1 MMNNRVRITEEKLL
15 SDNWYLLKKYTF
27 EYMGNNGQWSTQI
40 REAYDRGNGVVIL
53 LYNPARRTVI
63 LTRQF
68 RLPVYVNDHPDGM
81 LIEAPAGLLDEND
94 PAAGIIRETEEET
107 GYRIHSVRKVMEIYM
122 SPGSDTEKIY
132 FFVAEYNS
140 HYRVSEG
147 GGIAEETEDIEVLE
161 LPFNSA
167 LQMIE
172 SGEIADGKTIILLQY
187 AALHGLLD

>member
-1 MMNNRVRITEEKLL
+1 MMNNRVRITEEQLL
-15 SDNWYLLKKYTF
+15 SDNWYILKKYTF
-27 EYMGNNGQWSTQI
+27 EYPGNNGQWTTQI

-53 LYNPARRTVI
+53 LYNREKRTII

-94 PAAGIIRETEEET
+94 PTAGVVRETEEET
-107 GYRIHSVRKVMEIYM
+107 GYRIHNVRKVMEIYM
-122 SPGSDTEKIY
+122 SPGSVTEKIY
-132 FFVAEYNS
+132 FFVAEYNAQN
-140 HYRVSEG
+140 RVSDG
-147 GGIAEETEDIEVLE
+147 GGIADETEDIEVLE

-167 LQMIE
+167 LQMME
-172 SGEIADGKTIILLQY
+172 SGEIADGKTVILLQY